1 MRNSLSLPKDEVD
14 SLLKAGTQYVVRFL
28 IEPELEVEV
37 DDMIRGRVTFNSSV
51 LDDKVLY
58 KSADD
63 LPTYHLANIVDDHLM
78 GISHVLL
85 LCLAGTLGMTIV
97 R

>member
-1 MRNSLSLPKDEVD
+1 MRNSLSLPAEEVK
-14 SLLKAGTQYVVRFL
+14 SLIDGGTPYVVRFL
-28 IEPELEVEV
+28 IEPGRDVEV
-37 DDMIRGRVTFNSSV
+37 NDLLRGKVTINSSI

-63 LPTYHLANIVDDHLM
+63 LPTYHTGQHCRRPPDGSLPRDP
-78 GISHVLL
+78 
-85 LCLAGTLGMTIV
+85 